1 MKQPNWDTCDSSEE
15 GQQCRQRMQA
25 GRCTRT
31 AALPD
36 RRATCHQEA
45 RVSVTL
51 YLRIALTKV
60 RCHVITVLQRTKRS
74 PQKPGNYNE
83 GPGGGGRVSK
93 ACRKHWD
100 TFKELAPM
108 RWQITFSCAAAL
120 WYEALLPTDLVCH
133 SGRHPEWEQARGITQ
148 RRLLLLTRLV
158 FTLSLQLRAVSE
170 QNLPGPKIKDI
181 VPQTYKNQEE
191 KKL

>member
-31 AALPD
+31 AAPPD

-45 RVSVTL
+45 RVSITL

-83 GPGGGGRVSK
+83 GPGGGGVK
-93 ACRKHWD
+93 G
-100 TFKELAPM
+100 M
-108 RWQITFSCAAAL
+108 Q
-120 WYEALLPTDLVCH
+120 EALGHLQRTGTYEMANHIFLC
-133 SGRHPEWEQARGITQ
+133 SCFMIRGFAAYWLSVSQ
-148 RRLLLLTRLV
+148 RAPPRVGAGQRDHTEKTAPPDPPRVYAV
-158 FTLSLQLRAVSE
+158 FTIESRFRAKSAWS
-170 QNLPGPKIKDI
+170 
-181 VPQTYKNQEE
+181 
-191 KKL
+191 